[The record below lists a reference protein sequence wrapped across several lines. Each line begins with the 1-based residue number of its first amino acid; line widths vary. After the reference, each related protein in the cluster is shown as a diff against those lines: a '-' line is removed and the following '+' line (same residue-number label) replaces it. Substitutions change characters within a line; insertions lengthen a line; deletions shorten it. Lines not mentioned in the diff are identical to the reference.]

1 MNKLI
6 FLSGILAFLLS
17 NNLKAQE
24 SVCDCPGQKNTATGT
39 FYFAWGYNKDYYS
52 KSDIHFSNSGSDNY
66 DFTLYDLKAKDRTG
80 FRDILRTDLTIPQYV
95 YRIGYY
101 FNNKQNIGI
110 EINFDHSKYVMINN
124 QTAHLT
130 GQIRGTHYD
139 KDTLVSPSFLKFEH
153 TNGANFLMFNA
164 IKRQTLLKTKNK
176 KHWLSAVVKAGPGIV
191 IPKTDVSLFGV
202 RLDNRFHIAGCIV
215 GADIGIR
222 YDFFNYWFFESSVK
236 GSFANYTNVLT
247 VGTGKANHSFYT
259 LQAIASL
266 GFSLPVKHKKKAD
279 K

>member
-1 MNKLI
+1 MNKI
-6 FLSGILAFLLS
+6 FLLAIITLFLIS
-17 NNLKAQE
+17 NAKAQE
-24 SVCDCPGQKNTATGT
+24 SVCDCPGQKNIATGT

-52 KSDIHFSNSGSDNY
+52 KSDIYFSNSGSDNY
-66 DFTLYDLKAKDRTG
+66 DFTLHDLKAKDRTG

-101 FNNKQNIGI
+101 FNNKKNIGI

-124 QTAHLT
+124 QTAYLT
-130 GQIRGTHYD
+130 GQIHGTRYAM
-139 KDTLVSPSFLKFEH
+139 DTLVSP
-153 TNGANFLMFNA
+153 
-164 IKRQTLLKTKNK
+164 
-176 KHWLSAVVKAGPGIV
+176 SAVVKAGPGVV

-202 RLDNRFHIAGCIV
+202 RLDNRFHIAGYIV

-247 VGTGKANHSFYT
+247 VGTGKANHHFYT
-259 LQAIASL
+259 FQAIASL
-266 GFSLPVKHKKKAD
+266 GFSLPVKHKKNAD